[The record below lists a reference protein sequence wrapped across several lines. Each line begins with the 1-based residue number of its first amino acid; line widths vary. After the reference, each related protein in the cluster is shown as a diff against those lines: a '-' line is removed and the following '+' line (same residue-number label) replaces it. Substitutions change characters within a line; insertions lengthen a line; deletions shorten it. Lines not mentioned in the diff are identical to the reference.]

1 MVRDSVRKAWF
12 AASQFFSGP
21 GRALQVALAVLQDRA
36 HLIKAG
42 PVNSAVVR
50 IRQAHRVP
58 VAIRR
63 VRGWEAL
70 VQVDP
75 RRPREDRHVRAG
87 QHGVQA
93 SLISRGKKKAR

>member
-1 MVRDSVRKAWF
+1 VVRDSVRKAWF
-12 AASQFFSGP
+12 VASQFFSGP
-21 GRALQVALAVLQDRA
+21 GQVAQVALAVLQDRA

-58 VAIRR
+58 VAIRH
-63 VRGWEAL
+63 VQGWEAL
-70 VQVDP
+70 VQVDL
-75 RRPREDRHVRAG
+75 RHQREGRHVRAG